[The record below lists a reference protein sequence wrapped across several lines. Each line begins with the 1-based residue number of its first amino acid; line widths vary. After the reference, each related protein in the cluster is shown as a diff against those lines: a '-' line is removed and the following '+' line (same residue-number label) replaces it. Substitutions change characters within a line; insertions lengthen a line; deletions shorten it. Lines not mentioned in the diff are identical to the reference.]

1 MKFLSIFDAFYRVLI
16 IDERY
21 KVLLRGLQNTII
33 IALLGLVIGVV
44 IGIIVAITK
53 VTPKKTIIGK
63 IGERFAHLYT
73 TIIRGTPVAAQLLLV
88 YFGVLSS
95 FRNVS
100 ALTVAII
107 VFGLNSGAYVSE
119 IIRGGILAV
128 EKGQMEAGRSLGLSY
143 GKTMRRIILP
153 QTVKIVL
160 PAMINEFIALLKETS
175 VAGFITVIDLTA
187 AAGLLVAASY
197 DAFIPYLILS
207 VTYLVMVII
216 ITKIAQSFELRLK
229 KSD

>member
-1 MKFLSIFDAFYRVLI
+1 MQILSILDSFYRVLI

-53 VTPKKTIIGK
+53 VTPKRTILGK
-63 IGERFAHLYT
+63 IGEKIAHLYT

-88 YFGVLSS
+88 YFGILSS

-100 ALTVAII
+100 ALTVAIL

-119 IIRGGILAV
+119 IIRGGILAI

-143 GKTMRRIILP
+143 SKTMRKIILP
-153 QTVKIVL
+153 QTVKIIL

-207 VTYLVMVII
+207 ITYLVMVII
-216 ITKIAQSFELRLK
+216 ITKIAQTFELRLK